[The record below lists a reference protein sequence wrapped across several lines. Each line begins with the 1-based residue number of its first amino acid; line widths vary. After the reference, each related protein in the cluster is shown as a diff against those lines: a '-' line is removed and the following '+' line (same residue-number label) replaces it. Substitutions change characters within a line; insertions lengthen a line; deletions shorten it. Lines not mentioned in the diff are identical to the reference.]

1 MKQLRV
7 IGVLSVLAVLG
18 GALSSIEFIPS
29 SRAETVKP
37 TKTIKT
43 EYQYAAKVVCSL
55 LLPHQ
60 DGTLARGTYRTT
72 VNIHN
77 PTNKQITVAAKVAL
91 ATQFGS
97 EPGPFGVTPFKEAV
111 LQPDGAV
118 GVSCFDVAGYFCP
131 IDGVCVDFAF
141 LEGFLVIKSPVPLDV
156 VGVYTARHTDG
167 EVESIDV
174 ETVQPK
180 QVPETVKV
188 GSTESTKPGGGKR
201 VDYPPKGS
209 PAYGDKEPKQMC
221 GGIAGFPC
229 PAGKT
234 CVDDPSDNCDPT
246 QGGADCS
253 GICVK

>member
-1 MKQLRV
+1 MKKLRV
-7 IGVLSVLAVLG
+7 FGIFSALMGLSGILG
-18 GALSSIEFIPS
+18 FAASIPIAQ
-29 SRAETVKP
+29 AEPEKYS
-37 TKTIKT
+37 KTIKT
-43 EYQYAAKVVCSL
+43 EYQYAAKVACSL

-60 DGTLARGTYRTT
+60 DGTLARGTYRTV

-77 PTNKQITVAAKVAL
+77 PTDKKITVAAKVAL

-118 GVSCFDVAGYFCP
+118 EVNCFDIAGYFCP

-156 VGVYTARHTDG
+156 VGIYTARPTDG
-167 EVESIDV
+167 EVSSMDV
-174 ETVQPK
+174 EMIQPRQMK
-180 QVPETVKV
+180 ETVKI
-188 GSTESTKPGGGKR
+188 GAAESTKPGGGKR
-201 VDYPPKGS
+201 IDYPPKGS
-209 PAYGDKEPKQMC
+209 SAYGEKEPKQMC

-229 PAGKT
+229 PEGKK
-234 CVDDPSDNCDPT
+234 CVDDPSDNCDPAR
-246 QGGADCS
+246 GGADCA